1 MDFLSSFYLWL
12 LPLSTLPLIIH
23 LFFNRK
29 YRTIEYSSIEF
40 LKVLKV
46 DSMKKI
52 RIVEILLLI
61 LRTLIIIF
69 IILMLSKPTIQGSFA
84 KTISPSNPIFCL
96 IAIDDSFSMTRSN
109 NTVKILDFYSQDL
122 G

>member
-52 RIVEILLLI
+52 RIVEILLL
-61 LRTLIIIF
+61 
-69 IILMLSKPTIQGSFA
+69 
-84 KTISPSNPIFCL
+84 
-96 IAIDDSFSMTRSN
+96 
-109 NTVKILDFYSQDL
+109 DL
-122 G
+122 KNINYYYYNFDVI